1 MLEGKTDTLLRRRKG
16 PDKKTMGDSGRDY
29 CFSNVQTVITALKQ
43 EPEKKEDN
51 KLKQCYNAGRRNH
64 LAPLTT
70 VSSATVHAIR
80 RAK

>member
-1 MLEGKTDTLLRRRKG
+1 
-16 PDKKTMGDSGRDY
+16 MGDSGRDY
-29 CFSNVQTVITALKQ
+29 RFSNVQAVITALKQ

-51 KLKQCYNAGRRNH
+51 TLKQCYNAGRRLTTSSRRRNH

-80 RAK
+80 QAK